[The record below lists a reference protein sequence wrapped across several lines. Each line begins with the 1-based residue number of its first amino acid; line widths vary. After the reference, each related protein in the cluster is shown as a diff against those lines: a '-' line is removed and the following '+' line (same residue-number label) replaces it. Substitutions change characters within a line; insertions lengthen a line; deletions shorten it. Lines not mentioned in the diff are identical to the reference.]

1 MMYRILILTVLAVW
15 LILTLVGIGVV
26 FRGDG
31 EKSLAVPAPETEEPV
46 EAQWQET
53 EPPVPDSMEPTETS
67 VTVPQEEIPLQTEI
81 AEFHWKP
88 TEETQPTE
96 SPRQDQPNQTFLP
109 VPKSAVEAQSVEK
122 SLPEEQRAVADPEPE
137 IPEETA
143 TGLNAMDTG
152 LDILRRC
159 WLYTPTNP
167 QQNMPLIV
175 YLHGGS
181 GKGDDLNLITAV
193 DGFPSYLQSGS
204 FGNLRAYVLIPQLPA
219 EQKGW
224 AEVSDQLYE
233 LIQNLLE
240 TRGIDRGNIS
250 LTGHSMGGTGTWSIG
265 AAYPSLFARIAPLS
279 GSVRSPESTAAKL
292 SDTPVWAF
300 VGSEDTIVPPESSEQ
315 TIGWLMELS
324 DQAKITVLEGAD
336 HFSVP
341 SLAYLDGER
350 NLVGWLIGG

>member
-67 VTVPQEEIPLQTEI
+67 VTVPQEEIPLQTET

-96 SPRQDQPNQTFLP
+96 PPRQDQPNQTFLP

-122 SLPEEQRAVADPEPE
+122 SLTEEQRAVADPEPE

-250 LTGHSMGGTGTWSIG
+250 LTGHSMGGTGT
-265 AAYPSLFARIAPLS
+265 
-279 GSVRSPESTAAKL
+279 
-292 SDTPVWAF
+292 
-300 VGSEDTIVPPESSEQ
+300 
-315 TIGWLMELS
+315 
-324 DQAKITVLEGAD
+324 
-336 HFSVP
+336 
-341 SLAYLDGER
+341 
-350 NLVGWLIGG
+350 